1 MKKLSLILSLL
12 LTLKLQQSVYA
23 QQASYWQ
30 QHVDYE
36 INVVLD
42 DVNHMLNGSI
52 AMRYTNNSPDVL
64 NEIWIHLWPN
74 AYKDNS
80 TAFAKQKLESG
91 DVKFHFAD
99 ESERGFID
107 NLNFKV
113 NGEEV
118 TLTYDEETPDI
129 AKITLNKPL
138 SPGQTINI
146 KTPFRVKVP
155 NCFSRMG
162 HDEQQYLITQWY
174 PKPAVYDRKG
184 WHAIPYLDQGEFY
197 SEFGNFHV
205 FITVPKNYVVGAS
218 GDLLTASE
226 VTFLDSIAAV
236 TATKTFETK
245 DLSFPPSSQTTK
257 TLEYML
263 KDAHDFAWFADKR
276 FNVMKSSVT
285 LPESERVVTT
295 YAYFNDEHGQEWL
308 KAAEYVDRAV
318 AFYSDNV
325 GEYPW
330 NVAQA
335 VDGSLEVEGA
345 GGMEYPTITVI
356 TGKFDAKMLDNVI
369 THEVGH
375 NWFYGILGSNEREHG
390 WMDEGMNT
398 FYENRYMAT
407 YYEPANQL
415 GIPNFALAALNVDTS
430 DINETLWHINQTTQK
445 QNRYQPV
452 DLHSKYYTSAN
463 YGLVMYMQT
472 GYDFRY
478 LEDVLGTDKY
488 DQIMRKY
495 YRQYQFKHVYP
506 EDMQAVFESETGD
519 SLGWF
524 FQQLLQSD
532 RGPDY
537 SIKHLLKS
545 KTAMAVTVKNNS
557 DIPAA
562 FTIALMSGDSI
573 IRTDWFRGFTG
584 SQTVYLNYNENMHV
598 TALRIDARKKMPETE
613 RENNTIKTSGLFKRV
628 EPLQVRLFGFGAD
641 NPNRTTISVMPLVG
655 WNDHDRWMLGLGI
668 WNSTM
673 PTPKIEYVLAPMYS
687 IYSGEPVGQGSVGLN
702 FYPDNGL
709 FDRIRISESAARYTY
724 DEFYINALFDQA
736 QYKPQY
742 LKLESKIEADL
753 HPKSMRSKLTQRLS
767 ARSIFIQEDDLYF
780 LYDINGD
787 ITGTA
792 SASRMEYELGYH
804 LAYDRTFFPQK
815 VDALLTAGEGFTKL
829 SATYHTTIHYPGMKK
844 GMNVRLFGG
853 AFLQDG
859 GDENQSF
866 TLAGNNGYY
875 DATYDDVFLGRNES
889 SGFLST
895 QMTATDGFFKV
906 PVYNYAFTSRS
917 YMGAANFELTIPKV
931 PLVSLFADAGYF
943 GLRES
948 VTGISGFQYDAGLK
962 IGLPLDIFSLYLP
975 FVMSS
980 DLADQFADD
989 ASYGE
994 KMSFQLS
1001 INALNVFEMMR
1012 KLAVE

>member
-1 MKKLSLILSLL
+1 MKKIAFLL
-12 LTLKLQQSVYA
+12 ALVLTLKIQQSAFA

-52 AMRYTNNSPDVL
+52 ALRYTNNSPDVL
-64 NEIWIHLWPN
+64 NEVWIHLWPN

-80 TAFAKQKLESG
+80 TAFAQQKLESG
-91 DVKFHFAD
+91 STDFLFSD
-99 ESERGFID
+99 EDEKGFID

-118 TLTYDEETPDI
+118 KLTYDEHNPDI
-129 AKITLNKPL
+129 AKLTLNSPL

-162 HDEQQYLITQWY
+162 HAGQQYLITQWY

-218 GDLLTASE
+218 GDLMTQSE
-226 VTFLDSIAAV
+226 VAFLDSIAAI

-245 DLSFPPSSQTTK
+245 DLTFPPSASTTK
-257 TLEYML
+257 TLEYIL

-295 YAYFNDEHGQEWL
+295 FAYFNDDHGKEWL
-308 KAAEYVDRAV
+308 KATDYVNRAV

-356 TGKFDAKMLDNVI
+356 TGKFEARMLDNVI
-369 THEVGH
+369 MHEVGH

-390 WMDEGMNT
+390 WMDEGLNT

-407 YYEPANQL
+407 YYEPENPL
-415 GIPNFALAALNVDTS
+415 GVPKFALQMANIDTTNV
-430 DINETLWHINQTTQK
+430 EEALWHINQVTQK
-445 QNRYQPV
+445 QNKYQPV
-452 DLHSKYYTSAN
+452 DLHSAEYTSAN

-478 LEDVLGTDKY
+478 LEDVLGTDKF
-488 DQIMRKY
+488 DRVMRKY
-495 YRQYQFKHVYP
+495 YRAYQFKHVYP
-506 EDMQAVFESETGD
+506 EDLQAMFEAETGD

-524 FQQLLQSD
+524 FEQLLRSD

-537 SIKHLLKS
+537 SIKKLLKS
-545 KTAMAVTVKNNS
+545 KTAMAVTVQNNS

-562 FTIALMSGDSI
+562 FTISLMSGDSI
-573 IRTDWFRGFTG
+573 LRTDWFRGFTG
-584 SQTVYLNYNENMHV
+584 SQTVYLNYSEQMDV
-598 TALRIDARKKMPETE
+598 TALRIDARRRMPETE
-613 RENNTIKTSGLFKRV
+613 RENNTIKTSGMFKRI
-628 EPLQVRLFGFGAD
+628 EPLQVQLFGFGAD
-641 NPNRTTISVMPLVG
+641 NPNRTTINVSPIVG
-655 WNDHDRWMLGLGI
+655 WNAHDRWMLGLGI
-668 WNSTM
+668 WNSTL
-673 PTPKIEYVLAPMYS
+673 PTPKLEYVFAPMYS
-687 IYSGEPVGQGSVGLN
+687 FYSSEPVGQGSVGLN
-702 FYPDNGL
+702 FYPDNGK
-709 FDRIRISESAARYTY
+709 FDRIRLSESVARYTF
-724 DEFYINALFDQA
+724 DEFTINALFDEA
-736 QYKPQY
+736 QFKPQY
-742 LKLESKIEADL
+742 LKMESKLEADL
-753 HPKSMRSKLTQRLS
+753 HPRSMRSKLSQRLS
-767 ARSIFIQEDDLYF
+767 ARAIYIQEDDMYF

-787 ITGTA
+787 ITGTVA
-792 SASRMEYELGYH
+792 DTRMEYELGYH
-804 LAYDRTFFPQK
+804 LNHNKTLFPQH
-815 VDALLTAGEGFTKL
+815 VEALLTAGDGFAKV
-829 SATYHTTIHYPGMKK
+829 SAAYKTTIHYPGMKK
-844 GMNVRLFGG
+844 GVDIRLFGG
-853 AFLQDG
+853 AFLQSG
-859 GDENQSF
+859 ADENQSF

-875 DATYDDVFLGRNES
+875 DATYDDIFLGRNETT
-889 SGFLST
+889 GFISN
-895 QMTATDGFFKV
+895 QMTGTDGFFKV
-906 PVYNYAFTSRS
+906 PVYNYAFTSQS
-917 YMGAANFELTIPKV
+917 YMGAANLEISIPKI
-931 PLVSLFADAGYF
+931 PLISIFADAGYF
-943 GLRES
+943 GLRDG
-948 VTGISGFQYDAGLK
+948 VTGVEAFQYDAGLK

-975 FVMSS
+975 FVMSQ

-989 ASYGE
+989 APYAD
-994 KMSFQLS
+994 KMAFQLS
-1001 INALNVFEMMR
+1001 LNALNVFEMMR